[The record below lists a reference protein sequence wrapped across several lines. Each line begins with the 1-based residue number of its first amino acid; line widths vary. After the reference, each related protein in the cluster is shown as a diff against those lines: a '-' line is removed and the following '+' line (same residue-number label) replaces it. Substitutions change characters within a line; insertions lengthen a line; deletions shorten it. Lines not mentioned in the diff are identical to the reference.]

1 MYEDLSSL
9 ISRLREM
16 VDDDNP
22 QKGYWKEVWSLIK
35 EISAGF
41 KTTRFPTK
49 QEREESWN
57 RFQEL
62 VQEAK
67 ARGEADRARVA
78 EQEKNWDKRKRKSDE
93 ARSEI
98 LVKTHYTRP
107 STGIEQAIAAPILL
121 PIQMVDAILRKI
133 LGLEDLDAR
142 KEELLSCNKAMR
154 EAWDLFGEHKA
165 DLLPADKAHIYKT
178 LSDAQARLDAAWAD
192 YKEEGNRLWRM
203 KQEAWERRQ
212 KEREE
217 KHQQFVER
225 VNANIEKLE
234 GNLEKAK
241 EALER
246 HESRLEKLRE
256 DYENAWSDSFKE
268 RCSGWIDEC
277 EEKVRDIQA
286 SIERMEGW
294 LDEERSKLR

>member
-49 QEREESWN
+49 QEREDAWN

-98 LVKTHYTRP
+98 LVKHIIR
-107 STGIEQAIAAPILL
+107 AP
-121 PIQMVDAILRKI
+121 P
-133 LGLEDLDAR
+133 
-142 KEELLSCNKAMR
+142 
-154 EAWDLFGEHKA
+154 
-165 DLLPADKAHIYKT
+165 
-178 LSDAQARLDAAWAD
+178 
-192 YKEEGNRLWRM
+192 
-203 KQEAWERRQ
+203 
-212 KEREE
+212 
-217 KHQQFVER
+217 
-225 VNANIEKLE
+225 
-234 GNLEKAK
+234 
-241 EALER
+241 
-246 HESRLEKLRE
+246 
-256 DYENAWSDSFKE
+256 
-268 RCSGWIDEC
+268 
-277 EEKVRDIQA
+277 QA
-286 SIERMEGW
+286 S
-294 LDEERSKLR
+294 SKRLQPRF

>member
-1 MYEDLSSL
+1 
-9 ISRLREM
+9 
-16 VDDDNP
+16 V
-22 QKGYWKEVWSLIK
+22 
-35 EISAGF
+35 
-41 KTTRFPTK
+41 
-49 QEREESWN
+49 
-57 RFQEL
+57 
-62 VQEAK
+62 K
-67 ARGEADRARVA
+67 A
-78 EQEKNWDKRKRKSDE
+78 
-93 ARSEI
+93 
-98 LVKTHYTRP
+98 HYTRP
-107 STGIEQAIAAPILL
+107 STGIEQAIAAPILI

-165 DLLPADKAHIYKT
+165 DLLPADKAQIYKT

-192 YKEEGNRLWRM
+192 YKDESNRLFRL

-234 GNLEKAK
+234 GNLGKAK
-241 EALER
+241 DALER
-246 HESRLEKLRE
+246 NENRLEKLRE

-277 EEKVRDIQA
+277 EEKVRDIQS
-286 SIERMEGW
+286 SIERLEGW

>member
-16 VDDDNP
+16 VDEDSP
-22 QKGYWKEVWSLIK
+22 QKGYWKQVWSLIK

-49 QEREESWN
+49 QEREEAWR

-62 VQEAK
+62 VEEAK
-67 ARGEADRARVA
+67 ARGEADRARIA
-78 EQEKNWDKRKRKSDE
+78 EQERNWEKRKRNSDQ

-98 LVKTHYTRP
+98 LVKAHYTRP

-121 PIQMVDAILRKI
+121 PIQLVDAILRKI

-154 EAWDLFGEHKA
+154 EAWDLFGELKA
-165 DLLPADKAHIYKT
+165 DLLPADKAQIYKT

-192 YKEEGNRLWRM
+192 YKEEGNRLWRL

-225 VNANIEKLE
+225 VNANIQKLE

-241 EALER
+241 DALER

-277 EEKVRDIQA
+277 QEKVSDIQA
-286 SIERMEGW
+286 SIERLEGW